1 MLWSGPHFVIFLS
14 LFLLCYATF
23 TCPIVKDQPLYVIVD
38 DWEGCASNGI
48 VFSTPQRS
56 IAMLCICYFLSP
68 SLLACHLRCDLTILK
83 PGSLVPKLPVVGNLG
98 LLY

>member
-1 MLWSGPHFVIFLS
+1 MLLS
-14 LFLLCYATF
+14 HVPSLKINLYMLLWM
-23 TCPIVKDQPLYVIVD
+23 I
-38 DWEGCASNGI
+38 GRCASNGI
-48 VFSTPQRS
+48 VFSTPQLS